1 MTTKTYSQLQAEIQ
15 ALQDQATAA
24 HAQESG
30 EVIRKMQEAIRVYG
44 ITAQDLFGKSFGGA
58 KANKA
63 VSKTARKSSLG
74 DAAKYS
80 DGMGG
85 TWVGRGPRPQ
95 WLRDALAS
103 GRQLEE
109 FAAGTGSPATGKPS
123 GSPTPTPVAK
133 KTVAKKTVRSSTK
146 PAKDA
151 VAPATTKKYQDGQGN
166 AWSGRGPQPHWLKK
180 GIAAGKTLDDFLA

>member
-1 MTTKTYSQLQAEIQ
+1 MTTKTYSQLQTEIET
-15 ALQDQATAA
+15 LQDQAKAL

-44 ITAQDLFGKSFGGA
+44 ITAQDLFGRNFGAA
-58 KANKA
+58 KAGRA
-63 VSKTARKSSLG
+63 VSKPSAKAGPSG
-74 DAAKYS
+74 AAKYS

-109 FAAGTGSPATGKPS
+109 FAAGAT
-123 GSPTPTPVAK
+123 TE
-133 KTVAKKTVRSSTK
+133 
-146 PAKDA
+146 
-151 VAPATTKKYQDGQGN
+151 VAPEIG
-166 AWSGRGPQPHWLKK
+166 
-180 GIAAGKTLDDFLA
+180 TLR

>member
-1 MTTKTYSQLQAEIQ
+1 MSTKTYSQLQAEIQ

-30 EVIRKMQEAIRVYG
+30 EVLRKIQDAIRIYG
-44 ITAQDLFGKSFGGA
+44 FTPQHVFGKKLGGA
-58 KANKA
+58 KAGKS
-63 VSKTARKSSLG
+63 VSKTAAKAGLS
-74 DAAKYS
+74 DIAKYS

-109 FAAGTGSPATGKPS
+109 FAAGATPLSTGKPS
-123 GSPTPTPVAK
+123 PTAP
-133 KTVAKKTVRSSTK
+133 TK
-146 PAKDA
+146 PAKKAVMKKAAKVQKDA
-151 VAPATTKKYQDGQGN
+151 APTATTKKYQDGQGN
-166 AWSGRGPQPHWLKK
+166 AWSGRGPQPQWLKK
-180 GIAAGKTLDDFLA
+180 GIAAGKKIEDFLT

>member
-15 ALQDQATAA
+15 ALQDQATAL
-24 HAQESG
+24 HAEESG

-44 ITAQDLFGKSFGGA
+44 ITAQVLFGKSVGGA
-58 KANKA
+58 KAGKSA
-63 VSKTARKSSLG
+63 SKTATKNGLSS
-74 DAAKYS
+74 AAKYS

-109 FAAGTGSPATGKPS
+109 FAAGSTLAAGKPS
-123 GSPTPTPVAK
+123 ASAEPTPAAKKAAAK
-133 KTVAKKTVRSSTK
+133 KTAKAS
-146 PAKDA
+146 AKASKDTA
-151 VAPATTKKYQDGQGN
+151 APATTKKYQDGQGN
-166 AWSGRGPQPHWLKK
+166 AWSGRGPQPQWLKK
-180 GIAAGKTLDDFLA
+180 GIAAGKKIEDFLA